1 MKIKAK
7 LISGVGLLFALII
20 LLAAVSVMYINA
32 LKRDTGNILVANYN
46 TLEYARNMLL
56 SLEKMTTDADAVN
69 NFKKH
74 LEKQKTNV
82 TETGEEQVTSK
93 IADHFNDL
101 QRNPADSL
109 LMSLIRQDITELM
122 RLNMQAIE
130 RKSSIADVTADNAV
144 LWVSVIGTSCFVIA
158 FILLINLPGNI
169 ANPIRELTE
178 SIKEIA
184 NQNYQKRVHFE
195 DHNEFGDLAESFN
208 IMAKKLEEYSD
219 SKLDKIIKGKKRI
232 DTLINNMHD
241 PVIGVDEYSIVLFAN
256 NEALKIAGLKNEQI
270 IGRDI
275 NDVAAIND
283 LIRNLITD
291 MANHESKTY
300 DEKLLKIFADDKE
313 SYFEK
318 EIIDINIIP
327 TGEKQPQ
334 LIGHVIM
341 LRNITLFKELDLAK
355 TNFIGTV
362 SHEFKTPISS
372 MKMSLQLLENE
383 NIGSMN
389 TEQKQLL
396 VSITDDT
403 DRLLKITAELLNIT
417 QVESGNIKL
426 NVTTTNPLEIANLAI
441 DATRNLAEQKNIK
454 VEVAV
459 EDNLPDIKADI
470 EKTTWVLIN
479 LVSNAIRYSFED
491 SVVTLNL
498 SQKNGKVKFLVK
510 DNGTGISE
518 KYQKKIFD
526 RYFRI
531 PGTQKEGTGLG
542 LAICKEFIEAQGG
555 IIELESEL
563 GVGSTFSFTLKSS
576 VNN

>member
-7 LISGVGLLFALII
+7 LISVVGLLFALII

-69 NFKKH
+69 NFEKQ

-82 TETGEEQVTSK
+82 TETGEQQVTSK
-93 IADHFNDL
+93 IADHFSDL
-101 QRNPADSL
+101 KRNPADSL
-109 LMSLIRQDITELM
+109 LTSLIRQDITELM
-122 RLNMQAIE
+122 RLNMEAIE
-130 RKSSIADVTADNAV
+130 RKSSIADATADNAV

-158 FILLINLPGNI
+158 FVLLINLPGNI

-178 SIKEIA
+178 SIREIA

-241 PVIGVDEYSIVLFAN
+241 PVIGVDECNIVLFAN

-270 IGRDI
+270 IGKDI
-275 NDVAAIND
+275 NDVATSND
-283 LIRNLITD
+283 LIRNLIAD

-355 TNFIGTV
+355 TNFIGRV

-383 NIGSMN
+383 NIGSLN

-396 VSITDDT
+396 AGITDDT
-403 DRLLKITAELLNIT
+403 DR
-417 QVESGNIKL
+417 
-426 NVTTTNPLEIANLAI
+426 
-441 DATRNLAEQKNIK
+441 
-454 VEVAV
+454 
-459 EDNLPDIKADI
+459 
-470 EKTTWVLIN
+470 
-479 LVSNAIRYSFED
+479 
-491 SVVTLNL
+491 
-498 SQKNGKVKFLVK
+498 
-510 DNGTGISE
+510 
-518 KYQKKIFD
+518 
-526 RYFRI
+526 
-531 PGTQKEGTGLG
+531 
-542 LAICKEFIEAQGG
+542 
-555 IIELESEL
+555 
-563 GVGSTFSFTLKSS
+563 
-576 VNN
+576 